1 LQRQNNPGGL
11 AKARQILDRISTLAD
26 RGPRWVG
33 LITLFVMMAL
43 ITADVIMRGL
53 FAKPIMGAYELV
65 QFFMVILIFFA
76 LPYAAVKDRHVTVDV
91 VYNRFSKKGKAVT
104 NTIAMLFSFVMYV
117 LICWQSVVQGLFIY
131 KSKQTTLALRIP
143 VYGFLFV
150 VACGCALLCLVLL
163 SRFFQSLTEMR
174 SEK

>member
-1 LQRQNNPGGL
+1 MQPNNTGAL
-11 AKARQILDRISTLAD
+11 AKAGRILERISSLAD

-33 LITLFVMMAL
+33 IITLFAMMSL

-53 FAKPIMGAYELV
+53 LAKPILGSYEMV

-76 LPYAAVKDRHVTVDV
+76 LPYAAVKDSHVTVDV

-117 LICWQSVVQGLFIY
+117 LVCWQSVVQGIFIY

-163 SRFFQSLTEMR
+163 SRFLQSLTEMR
-174 SEK
+174 SKK